1 MVRTIKYAADVKI
14 GRTLEERKK
23 GWEKTETLRA
33 EMGKGSAERGAWSG
47 ESEHR
52 GQRSEIRGSATKIV
66 ALQFKS

>member
-52 GQRSEIRGSATKIV
+52 GQR
-66 ALQFKS
+66 